1 MTEVLDDTA
10 GLVAGAAEELG
21 GSREP
26 QGAYSPLKTVQRVKR
41 PAVQDRDQL
50 AAKKAKTSA
59 DKSAAAA
66 RIRGGGSRREEK
78 EPSES
83 AVILNSQEFP
93 DPETRPPMFRDDRL
107 FNRLAF
113 EHAAR
118 VMWEYAQSEEKKR
131 EQQKKKKDHEKS
143 DDKLPILNIP
153 EGKDDGCSLISEARK
168 LLARPVNKEI
178 KDQMSWL
185 PTAHKEIIRN
195 LPLRT
200 VGLEDCVLTSAIE
213 SCHDLSCKIEI
224 KNFSPTNLRS
234 SAGSKKQTASY
245 EEGKLVVESED
256 VYGELETVYDVVQA
270 FVTLGM
276 IWQKLHP
283 HWPVANIGLKVCFA
297 MKLFAHCEGEARKV
311 MIEWANRYLQANA
324 SRAASK
330 DGCMSYERAYS
341 LAGNVCKDHEFPKE
355 PPATKGRAAVASTAV
370 SASPRIRPEHRSS
383 KVRGGQGGGAEAKR
397 THFGTVLS
405 SGLASCKFWNLGSC
419 RTQTASSCSREGKE
433 YEHSC
438 DVRKGA
444 GLCQGDHMRGDHV

>member
-10 GLVAGAAEELG
+10 GLVARAAEELG
-21 GSREP
+21 GGREAAAP
-26 QGAYSPLKTVQRVKR
+26 YSPVKTVERAKR
-41 PAVQDRDQL
+41 PASKEKSRSD
-50 AAKKAKTSA
+50 AKKAKKSPDGKNHEAGKSRGKSGYSVVTNETS
-59 DKSAAAA
+59 
-66 RIRGGGSRREEK
+66 
-78 EPSES
+78 
-83 AVILNSQEFP
+83 VVLNSQEFP
-93 DPETRPPMFRDDRL
+93 DPETRPVMFRDDWLFIRL
-107 FNRLAF
+107 PF

-118 VMWEYAQSEEKKR
+118 VMWEYAQSEEKKK

-143 DDKLPILNIP
+143 DDKLPLLNIP
-153 EGKDDGCSLISEARK
+153 EGKDDGCTLISEARK
-168 LLARPVNKEI
+168 MLARPVNKEI

-185 PTAHKEIIRN
+185 PIAHKEIVRN

-200 VGLEDCVLTSAIE
+200 VGLEDCVLTSAVE
-213 SCHDLSCKIEI
+213 ACHDLSSKIEI

-234 SAGSKKQTASY
+234 SASSKKQTASY
-245 EEGKLVVESED
+245 EEGKLVVASED
-256 VYGELETVYDVVQA
+256 VYGELETIYDVVQA
-270 FVTLGM
+270 FVTLSC

-341 LAGNVCKDHEFPKE
+341 LAGKVCMDHVFPKE
-355 PPATKGRAAVASTAV
+355 PPAKKGHTAVTSSTV
-370 SASPRIRPEHRSS
+370 SASPRIRPEHCSS
-383 KVRGGQGGGAEAKR
+383 KVRGGQGGAAEAKR

-405 SGLASCKFWNLGSC
+405 SGLASCKFWNMGTC
-419 RTQTASSCSREGKE
+419 RTQTASSCTRDGKE